1 MGYFNKVLSSFMADC
16 GKNSLKLTV
25 DIVFAEIFSL
35 SSLFDYTTETIF
47 QTGEFTTDIW
57 M

>member
-1 MGYFNKVLSSFMADC
+1 M
-16 GKNSLKLTV
+16 LKF
-25 DIVFAEIFSL
+25 DE
-35 SSLFDYTTETIF
+35 LFDYTTETIF